1 VDFAK
6 LVVYQA
12 RAHLDEPAVAFP
24 GGVAT
29 YRVLAAAMLTA
40 ADRIAG
46 LGLPPGSIVG
56 IDVRNPLHHIIL
68 MFALNLRGVASASVQ
83 TAFSVEA
90 SGLSP
95 AAILVDTHAT
105 HHPPGLRLIP
115 VDEGWFTVDPEAAPD
130 FVRLLAMPGFPDE
143 NAVMRVIFS
152 SGTTGVPKSAGITSK
167 VLARRFGHSLFAI
180 PGGAVRSLTL
190 LGMSTL
196 GGFLSPIWALGTG
209 GVACFAGN
217 PAEALHI
224 CRIFNVDVLTVA
236 VLQLQAVLK
245 ALGNAPPPPLK
256 RVIAGGSK
264 ISQDLLKD
272 ARARLCPNLT
282 FSYGSSEAGIVA
294 IADGSFLEGIEGAA
308 GFVLPWIDLEVVDED
323 GKRLP
328 PGTEGI
334 LRTRSEELA
343 HYVVDHPDNA
353 LLFRDGWFYPGDI
366 GTLRADGLLVVT
378 GRSSEVINRGGA
390 IVAPDLI
397 ERVLTSRPEIL
408 EAAAFGIPV
417 SFGVEEIHAAV
428 VARGAF
434 DEQKLLQFCRERLAD
449 KAPSRITQVGEI
461 PKSDSGKPLRR
472 IVRDRLVNAAKGS

>member
-1 VDFAK
+1 MDFAK

-29 YRVLAAAMLTA
+29 YRVLAGAMLTA

-46 LGLPPGSIVG
+46 LGLKPGAIVG

-83 TAFSVEA
+83 TAFSVEQ

-95 AAILVDTHAT
+95 AAILVDSHAT
-105 HHPPGLRLIP
+105 HPAGLRLVSI
-115 VDEGWFTVDPEAAPD
+115 DESWFTVDPETPPD
-130 FVRLLAMPGFPDE
+130 FVRLLAMPGFADE

-167 VLARRFGHSLFAI
+167 VLASRFNHSLFVI

-217 PAEALHI
+217 PAEALHV

-245 ALGNAPPPPLK
+245 ALGTAPPPPLK

-264 ISQDLLKD
+264 ISQELLKE
-272 ARARLCPNLT
+272 ARARLCANLT

-294 IADGSFLEGIEGAA
+294 IADGGLLEGIEGAA
-308 GFVLPWIDLEVVDED
+308 GFVLPWIELEVVDED

-343 HYVVDHPDNA
+343 HYVIDHPDNA

-397 ERVLTSRPEIL
+397 ERVLTSRPEIA

-428 VARGAF
+428 VVRGRF
-434 DEQKLLQFCRERLAD
+434 DEQELLQFCRERLAD
-449 KAPSRITQVGEI
+449 KAPSRIALVTEI

-472 IVRDRLVNAAKGS
+472 IVRDRLVNAGKPG